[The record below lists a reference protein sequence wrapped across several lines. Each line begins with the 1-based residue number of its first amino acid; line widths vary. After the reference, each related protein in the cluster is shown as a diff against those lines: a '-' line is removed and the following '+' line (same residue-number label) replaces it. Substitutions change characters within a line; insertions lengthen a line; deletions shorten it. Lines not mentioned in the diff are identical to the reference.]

1 VSAESEAREERL
13 RAGLC
18 AGCQYA
24 QKVVSDRGASFY
36 LCHRSFT
43 DPSFAKYPVLPVRSC
58 AGYESK
64 QG

>member
-18 AGCQYA
+18 ADCKYA
-24 QKVVSDRGASFY
+24 QRVVSDRASSFY
-36 LCHRSFT
+36 LCQRFFS

-58 AGYESK
+58 AGYESN
-64 QG
+64 QS